1 MNIYLNKKYI
11 MFPIIVMSIYLLF
24 AYFTS
29 KYFFRQSKIIG
40 IWIGIILFVFGILI
54 IKMFLFTYG
63 II

>member
-11 MFPIIVMSIYLLF
+11 MFPIIVMSIYIVF
-24 AYFTS
+24 AYLTS
-29 KYFFRQSKIIG
+29 KYFYLMNKIIG

>member
-1 MNIYLNKKYI
+1 
-11 MFPIIVMSIYLLF
+11 MFPYIFMSIYLLF

-29 KYFFRQSKIIG
+29 KYFFKQSKIIG